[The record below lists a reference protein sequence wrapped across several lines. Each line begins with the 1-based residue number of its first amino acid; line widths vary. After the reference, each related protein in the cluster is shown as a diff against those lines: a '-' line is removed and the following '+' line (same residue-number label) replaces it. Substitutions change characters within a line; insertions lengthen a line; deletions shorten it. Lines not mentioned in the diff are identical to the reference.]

1 MDFIVLNMHNIVL
14 NMYYIVLNMYYIFLF
29 LKNLQKGPYPNEVHW
44 KSAAQSLQEMV
55 FFLLKNEP

>member
-1 MDFIVLNMHNIVL
+1 MHNIVL

-29 LKNLQKGPYPNEVHW
+29 LKNLQKGPYPSEVHC